1 MTSRLSDRSVF
12 SAGFQR
18 AVAVTLGDLKLC
30 GPRTT
35 EFVIGLCRRFPLL
48 VAQLG
53 NRHSNRPALCIAD
66 EYDVQDLMRSVLQ
79 LHFDDVR
86 SEEWNP
92 SYGGIQSRSDLLLK
106 PERLVIETKMT
117 RKSLGQ
123 RELVQ
128 ELIVDKAQYQ
138 RHPDCC
144 TLICFVYNPGCSL
157 PNPTAIERDLSG
169 HDSKLTTAVVISP
182 RGL

>member
-1 MTSRLSDRSVF
+1 MTTKMSERGAL
-12 SAGFQR
+12 SAGLQR
-18 AVAVTLGDLKLC
+18 AVAADTAD
-30 GPRTT
+30 
-35 EFVIGLCRRFPLL
+35 FVIGICRRFPLL
-48 VAQLG
+48 VAELG
-53 NRHSNRPALCIAD
+53 RRYSGRPGLCIID
-66 EYDVQDLMRSVLQ
+66 EHDVQDLLRSILQ

-86 SEEWNP
+86 PEEWNP

-106 PERLVIETKMT
+106 PEQLVIETKMT
-117 RKSLGQ
+117 RKGLGQ

-128 ELIVDKAQYQ
+128 ELIVDKAQYHL
-138 RHPDCC
+138 HPDCC

-169 HDSKLTTAVVISP
+169 YDGKLTTAVVVSP